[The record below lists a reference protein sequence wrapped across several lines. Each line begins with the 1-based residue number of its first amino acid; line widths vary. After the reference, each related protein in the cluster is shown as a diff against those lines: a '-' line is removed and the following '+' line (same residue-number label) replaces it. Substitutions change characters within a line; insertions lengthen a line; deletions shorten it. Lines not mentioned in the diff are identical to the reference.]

1 MDKSLYVAMSGASQS
16 WQSLSAISNNI
27 ANASTTG
34 FKAALLN
41 AQSRPLSGDG
51 FDTRVHA
58 QASEAGFDASSGHL
72 MHTDRSLDVAMRDD
86 HWLSVLGADG
96 ETAYTRAGDLQVNA
110 LGQLTT
116 ASGSPVMG
124 EGGAIALPPHNK
136 VEIGGDGTVSIVPQ
150 GGQANQLVVL
160 DRLAVSQIDA
170 QNLQRGADGLFRL
183 NGDGEAVPAPGKV
196 LVSGALESSNVN
208 MAESMVQLIEQQRR
222 FELQVKAMKTADD
235 NAKQAA
241 QLMKLA

>member
-1 MDKSLYVAMSGASQS
+1 MDKSLYVAMSGASQA
-16 WQSLSAISNNI
+16 WQSLAATSNNI

-41 AQSRPLSGDG
+41 AESRPLSGDG
-51 FDTRVHA
+51 FATRVHA
-58 QASEAGFDASSGHL
+58 QANQAGFDASSGHL
-72 MHTDRSLDVAMRDD
+72 MHTDRALDVALRDD
-86 HWLSVLGADG
+86 HWLSVMGSDG
-96 ETAYTRAGDLQVNA
+96 EPAFTRAGDLQVNA

-116 ASGSPVMG
+116 ASGLPVMG

-150 GGQANQLVVL
+150 GGNANQMVVL
-160 DRLAVSQIDA
+160 DRLSVSQIEA
-170 QNLQRGADGLFRL
+170 RGLQRGPDGLFRL
-183 NGDGEAVPAPGKV
+183 DGTTEAVPAPGKV
-196 LVSGALESSNVN
+196 LVSGALEASNVN

-222 FELQVKAMKTADD
+222 FELQIKAMKTADE
-235 NAKQAA
+235 NAQQTS